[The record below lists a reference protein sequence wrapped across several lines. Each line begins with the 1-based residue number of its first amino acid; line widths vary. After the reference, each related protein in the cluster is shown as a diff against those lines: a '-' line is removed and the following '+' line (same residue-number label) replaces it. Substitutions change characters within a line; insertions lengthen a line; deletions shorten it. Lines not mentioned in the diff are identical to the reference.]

1 MANVLIIERVAVS
14 LFKHTLNGEQAAM
27 DNNPNLTSFLEVSS
41 GLEFLDFKTTNGAP
55 LVKNQRIKPSEI
67 TIVDTFGGTGTFT
80 GYTAALPIWN
90 KLAELNYFV
99 GYGIDGAAASQ
110 AFKNLTDI
118 FPNGSFFGQ
127 NGKVY
132 MVNESLQRLE
142 ATTFYNKRLF
152 SELDDVATG
161 TLDSGMSGKILQ
173 ISIVSG
179 QPKITLTNLP
189 GLSDSQ
195 KQTYRIR
202 FSSTDAP
209 DEATVLSL
217 LQAYTSSPFDAGIIP
232 NDMGGILVE
241 VYDSGDDSTV
251 AIYELTGI
259 SAGSSLS
266 TLIDDNII
274 KFGTGTGGASPIQD
288 VLEAGNTAYD
298 IGVNFTGPGGKEV
311 NVGNTKVSASDTS
324 GNASEFDAEKIT
336 VLNTGT
342 GVNTKMYNDRIEYFD
357 GNTTTV
363 DFEATT
369 QDNTH
374 VIPNKSGTF
383 AHLSDILSRAL
394 TGLSLVTGG
403 IISASNTILEALGKL
418 QNQITG
424 LTTSKQDTLVSGTNI
439 KTVDGNTLLGSG
451 NIQVS
456 RKFAVALNRAITP
469 INPTWYVTGA
479 ITSVSIAT
487 DSTTSNLVTALSA
500 AVYGNQVC
508 GAPYN
513 CKLTHISYN
522 GRGASATIFGVVKGD
537 VVQGTGAM
545 TNTVTV
551 FQDTTYSSFANRV
564 ITVPTPY
571 VTIEAGK
578 CVRFSMMHNQ
588 TGQANDQATITF
600 FFEEVI

>member
-14 LFKHTLNGEQAAM
+14 LFKHTLNGEQAAI

-67 TIVDTFGGTGTFT
+67 TIIDTFGGTGTFT
-80 GYTAALPIWN
+80 GYTAALPIWD

-142 ATTFYNKRLF
+142 ATAFYNKRLF

-161 TLDSGMSGKILQ
+161 TLDSGMAGKILQ

-179 QPKITLTNLP
+179 EPKITLTNLP

-209 DEATVLSL
+209 DEAAVLSL
-217 LQAYTSSPFDAGIIP
+217 LQAYTASPFDAGIIP

-241 VYDSGDDSTV
+241 TFDSGDDSTV

-266 TLIDDNII
+266 TLIDDNLI
-274 KFGTGTGGASPIQD
+274 KFGTGTGGAPTIQD
-288 VLEAGNTAYD
+288 VLIAGNTATG
-298 IGVNFTGPGGKEV
+298 IGVNFLDSGKEV
-311 NVGNTKVSASDTS
+311 NVSATKVSASDTS
-324 GNASEFDAEKIT
+324 GNASEFDADTIT

-342 GVNTKMYNDRIEYFD
+342 GVKNTVYNDRIEHFD
-357 GNTTTV
+357 GNVSTV
-363 DFEATT
+363 EFDTTT

-403 IISASNTILEALGKL
+403 IISTSNTILEAFGKL
-418 QNQITG
+418 QYQITN
-424 LTTSKQDTLVSGTNI
+424 L
-439 KTVDGNTLLGSG
+439 KTVDGNSLTGPG
-451 NIQVS
+451 NIAVS
-456 RKFAVALNRAITP
+456 RKFAVPLNRAIA
-469 INPTWYVTGA
+469 INNPTWYVAAA
-479 ITSVSIAT
+479 ITATTINT
-487 DSTTSNLVTALSA
+487 DSTTNNLLTALSA

-513 CKLTHISYN
+513 CKLTHIVYT
-522 GRGASATIFGVVKGD
+522 GRGASATIFGVVKGTITSTGTLSPAA
-537 VVQGTGAM
+537 VV
-545 TNTVTV
+545 
-551 FQDTTYSSFANRV
+551 FEDTSFVSTRNRI
-564 ITVPTPY
+564 ITVSPSI
-571 VTIEAGK
+571 TITAGE
-578 CVRFSMMHNQ
+578 VIRFSQRQDN
-588 TGQANDQATITF
+588 TNPASDQATITF